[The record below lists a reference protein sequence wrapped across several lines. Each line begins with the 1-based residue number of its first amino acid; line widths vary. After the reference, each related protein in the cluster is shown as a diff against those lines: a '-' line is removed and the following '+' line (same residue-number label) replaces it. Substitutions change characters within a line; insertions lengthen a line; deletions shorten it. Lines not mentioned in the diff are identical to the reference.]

1 MGATFEGL
9 IREGHA
15 VHVIPPPLVP
25 WISMDLSSSRA
36 LSDDWAPSPIPLDGP
51 VEQAAA
57 SSRGIA
63 IRSFIAGCA
72 GLLIAFVAFQLVVSP
87 AATLI
92 LLAGEGVDFSTLG
105 NADAITQLLENNV
118 QELIVGNSVGQ
129 VLGLGVV
136 AFLLARL
143 HSTQVRAYV
152 RLRRTDWALIGV
164 ALIGLI
170 ALTPVVQWL
179 GAVNQSLPLPDW
191 AQAMEQSQMELIEQ
205 VLGGGLGVPFN
216 LMMLAVVPGVCEE
229 LLFRG
234 YVQRQ
239 FERGAGIAGGIL
251 LSGIIFGL
259 YHLRLSQA
267 LPLSALGIYL
277 AYLAWRTGSLWP
289 AVIVHFANNAFA
301 ILVANYATQRPELDA
316 QALETMQVPWYI
328 LIPSLVA
335 FAATIYV
342 LHRLARGKRPH
353 ATNTPSS

>member
-1 MGATFEGL
+1 MASPRGV
-9 IREGHA
+9 A
-15 VHVIPPPLVP
+15 V
-25 WISMDLSSSRA
+25 
-36 LSDDWAPSPIPLDGP
+36 
-51 VEQAAA
+51 
-57 SSRGIA
+57 
-63 IRSFIAGCA
+63 RSFIAGCT
-72 GLLIAFVAFQLVVSP
+72 GLLVGFIAFQLVVSP

-92 LLAGEGVDFSTLG
+92 LLAVKGVDFNALG
-105 NADAITQLLENNV
+105 DAGAITQLLETNV
-118 QELIVGNSVGQ
+118 QELIIGNSVGQ
-129 VLGLGVV
+129 ILGLGAV

-143 HSTQVRAYV
+143 HTTAMGAYL
-152 RLRRTDWALIGV
+152 RLRAPNWMLVG
-164 ALIGLI
+164 I
-170 ALTPVVQWL
+170 ALVGLAALMPIVQWL
-179 GAVNQSLPLPDW
+179 GAINQSLPLPDW

-216 LMMLAVVPGVCEE
+216 LLMLAVVPGICEE

-239 FERGAGIAGGIL
+239 FERGTGIVGGIL

-301 ILVANYATQRPELDA
+301 IFVADYATERPELDA

-328 LIPSLVA
+328 LIPSVVA
-335 FAATIYV
+335 FAATMYV
-342 LHRLARGKRPH
+342 LHRLARLVRPL
-353 ATNTPSS
+353 AAEDASP